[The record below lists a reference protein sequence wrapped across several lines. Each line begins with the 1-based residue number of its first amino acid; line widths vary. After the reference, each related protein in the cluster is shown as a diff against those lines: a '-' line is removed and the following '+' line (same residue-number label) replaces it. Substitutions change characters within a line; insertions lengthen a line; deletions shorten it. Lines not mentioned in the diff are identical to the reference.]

1 MCISGPHTLVIIVGE
16 EVQTRYNV
24 MFFDEAD
31 DDSAMKKPLPRLFL
45 QFWSIS
51 SSRVA
56 VMPHVTRNSRKDW
69 KHPAASQMSPAS
81 TSLRYRNCSKQ

>member
-1 MCISGPHTLVIIVGE
+1 MCLCGSHTLVIIVGE
-16 EVQTRYNV
+16 QVQTRYNV

-51 SSRVA
+51 SPEGGGDAACHQEFEEGPEASRSK
-56 VMPHVTRNSRKDW
+56 PDVTSIDQ
-69 KHPAASQMSPAS
+69 HPQQQ
-81 TSLRYRNCSKQ
+81 SL

>member
-1 MCISGPHTLVIIVGE
+1 MCISGPHTLFIIVGK

-24 MFFDEAD
+24 MFFDEAA
-31 DDSAMKKPLPRLFL
+31 DDSAMQKPLPRLFL
-45 QFWSIS
+45 QFWSPCP
-51 SSRVA
+51 RVA
-56 VMPHVTRNSRKDW
+56 VMPHVTRNSRKDR